1 MIRRQYHCFIAGLPD
16 LSLHEPREWTS
27 PGSFKKILEDQLHPD
42 DNSQVELVF
51 LKEDHHHLMTFLETG
66 DTPEQG
72 FGNFSV
78 EDFKNQVS
86 LFSSIL
92 PAADILPPYMVE
104 VLKDHFMDKQK
115 NALEVRRMLTD
126 GYYRHIMKNGS
137 VFLRRYT
144 AFDYD
149 LNNLLAFI
157 KAGDH
162 GLEQERF
169 ISGDSGFLKHLRRYI
184 GKSLLKDPEFE
195 YFDEIM
201 SYTGSQSFAE
211 EEMKFDRL
219 RWRVIEEL
227 IQFEDFS
234 IERILG
240 YLQQM
245 LILKRWS
252 SLKKE
257 PGEAKLR
264 EIMDKSRSEAL
275 KQFN

>member
-1 MIRRQYHCFIAGLPD
+1 
-16 LSLHEPREWTS
+16 
-27 PGSFKKILEDQLHPD
+27 
-42 DNSQVELVF
+42 
-51 LKEDHHHLMTFLETG
+51 
-66 DTPEQG
+66 
-72 FGNFSV
+72 
-78 EDFKNQVS
+78 
-86 LFSSIL
+86 
-92 PAADILPPYMVE
+92 
-104 VLKDHFMDKQK
+104 
-115 NALEVRRMLTD
+115 
-126 GYYRHIMKNGS
+126 
-137 VFLRRYT
+137 
-144 AFDYD
+144 
-149 LNNLLAFI
+149 
-157 KAGDH
+157 
-162 GLEQERF
+162 
-169 ISGDSGFLKHLRRYI
+169 
-184 GKSLLKDPEFE
+184 
-195 YFDEIM
+195 M